1 MVQSETLIST
11 ANTFTFTY
19 SHNSHTNRFKKC
31 DRIKDAVDVCVFLN
45 QWDTAKAL
53 ADQFEFK
60 GVDTLFTKYASHLL
74 EKGKITIAIDAY
86 REAGQYLDAAKLL
99 YGLAEDAAKTKL
111 NPLRAKKLYVLA
123 ALQVEA
129 YRDAKKAKNAD
140 PTRSAIDGMLAEDS
154 TSQSQLV
161 KNRVCSLSALLL
173 LPRLTFR
180 SSHFMV
186 VSSTVLICPRPA
198 GPLALLFVQQRL
210 QRSCHGT
217 FSG

>member
-1 MVQSETLIST
+1 ML
-11 ANTFTFTY
+11 FLFCRY
-19 SHNSHTNRFKKC
+19 KKC

-60 GVDTLFTKYASHLL
+60 GVDMLFTKYASHLL

-99 YGLAEDAAKTKL
+99 YGLAEDGAKTKV

-154 TSQSQLV
+154 TSQAQYVSF
-161 KNRVCSLSALLL
+161 CSRGSNFCTT
-173 LPRLTFR
+173 R
-180 SSHFMV
+180 
-186 VSSTVLICPRPA
+186 CPP
-198 GPLALLFVQQRL
+198 LLFLPPSPWCAWLNAVLFVSIHRT
-210 QRSCHGT
+210 RGCC
-217 FSG
+217 

>member
-1 MVQSETLIST
+1 M
-11 ANTFTFTY
+11 
-19 SHNSHTNRFKKC
+19 NRFKKC

-154 TSQSQLV
+154 TSQSQQV
-161 KNRVCSLSALLL
+161 KNLVCSLPHFCCCSVSYSAPLTSWLFP
-173 LPRLTFR
+173 LPF
-180 SSHFMV
+180 SF
-186 VSSTVLICPRPA
+186 VLVL
-198 GPLALLFVQQRL
+198 LALL
-210 QRSCHGT
+210 H
-217 FSG
+217 FSLFNNVSSVRATEPLAFSSNTAICTRTTR